1 MVRFQVEIETKREM
15 AFSSDLDDCKQVYV
29 GNVAYDVRENDILTV
44 FKDYEPVH
52 VRMMHRDQRCYAF
65 VQLTS
70 EENASQA
77 ITKLNGTSLYG
88 RNLIVKP
95 SSRDYKRKP
104 GALQLQVKAPVPASD
119 STMRLPAKDVK
130 AEDGTFNENFPFY
143 VTDDLKTVL
152 QSESNDQEIPSS
164 SCGHYFAGKLEHK
177 LYVDNLSRDV
187 TKKDLLL
194 LFDSYNPL
202 SVWRPQN
209 SEKCIAVVDVTS
221 DEDVIQA
228 LTHLN
233 GTMFK
238 GSCLTVVSMFNEL
251 DGVTQSK
258 TEPELPPM
266 PALELVPQPDHGDC
280 GDGPA
285 DGRAHRNSS
294 MIPAEMSGAFL
305 VSMLKDCYSD
315 LSWLEELVNLSGEL
329 ALLVTHVYPGI
340 AYFWGV
346 IMNKETCVTLIDLCN
361 SLVQVETQLPYLNK
375 GDVQRGMRCLA
386 RVTFAGEERTLCR
399 CWVNDVVSDNAVVF
413 FVDYGLTEVLPV
425 ETLKPLNDAQ
435 YWHTPPMARP
445 FLLLQGLATSDLSGN
460 IVKGRICSRCSRQ
473 WHIRPFRAF
482 TQED

>member
-209 SEKCIAVVDVTS
+209 SEKC
-221 DEDVIQA
+221 
-228 LTHLN
+228 
-233 GTMFK
+233 
-238 GSCLTVVSMFNEL
+238 
-251 DGVTQSK
+251 
-258 TEPELPPM
+258 
-266 PALELVPQPDHGDC
+266 
-280 GDGPA
+280 
-285 DGRAHRNSS
+285 
-294 MIPAEMSGAFL
+294 GAFL